1 LNNPL
6 RFLLL
11 VEDTSGRIR
20 RGDVLLFYPADENLT
35 KLPDS
40 SFTNFFIFESMKT
53 DGTFSLISLS
63 DVTQYEMDFTNGS
76 PGEFRLWQGRASIY
90 APPPDQP
97 FCKDWFLIT
106 TVYYSDG
113 SIQQFEDF
121 LYTQCYDDPS
131 SSGGGTT
138 TPTQTPYTKTVHES
152 AIVYHKYTYNA
163 YWDVYLATAL
173 AGTVFPD
180 NTSNNQFT
188 DNVQEG
194 SALIHSPGAGNAGP
208 GQNFYTVYNAYQ
220 FINTISNDHNTA
232 QARVNFTY
240 AYPNQS
246 PPVTTPASGYKV
258 YYASVVL
265 H

>member
-1 LNNPL
+1 MNNPL

-121 LYTQCYDDPS
+121 
-131 SSGGGTT
+131 
-138 TPTQTPYTKTVHES
+138 VH
-152 AIVYHKYTYNA
+152 
-163 YWDVYLATAL
+163 
-173 AGTVFPD
+173 
-180 NTSNNQFT
+180 
-188 DNVQEG
+188 
-194 SALIHSPGAGNAGP
+194 
-208 GQNFYTVYNAYQ
+208 
-220 FINTISNDHNTA
+220 
-232 QARVNFTY
+232 
-240 AYPNQS
+240 
-246 PPVTTPASGYKV
+246 
-258 YYASVVL
+258 SVL
-265 H
+265 